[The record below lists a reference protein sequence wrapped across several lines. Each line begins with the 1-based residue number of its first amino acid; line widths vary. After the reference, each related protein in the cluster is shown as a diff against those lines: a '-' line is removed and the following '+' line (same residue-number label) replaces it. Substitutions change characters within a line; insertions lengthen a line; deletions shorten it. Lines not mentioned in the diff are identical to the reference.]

1 VVSLTERPS
10 VHLDVAAYALGT
22 LSPEE
27 RVSFERHLSSCVRCR
42 AELQELRGVV
52 VLGAAVA
59 PAHESPPGLEA
70 RTFAAIERAAVEGPS
85 AVEERSAVG
94 GDRAHPGSSRAPWW
108 RILLPRVA
116 LAGGLAAVIVLSV
129 LAGTRIAGG
138 RLVVPGDRPGAP
150 NRISAGTFHPDP
162 EGRSRVIFHAA
173 VNPRNYPGLAV
184 TREPGDGDPDPTGV
198 DIMRGGGRG

>member
-1 VVSLTERPS
+1 MTERPS

-94 GDRAHPGSSRAPWW
+94 AIEP
-108 RILLPRVA
+108 
-116 LAGGLAAVIVLSV
+116 
-129 LAGTRIAGG
+129 TR
-138 RLVVPGDRPGAP
+138 GA
-150 NRISAGTFHPDP
+150 
-162 EGRSRVIFHAA
+162 
-173 VNPRNYPGLAV
+173 
-184 TREPGDGDPDPTGV
+184 RER
-198 DIMRGGGRG
+198 RGGASCCRAWRSQGVSPR

>member
-1 VVSLTERPS
+1 M
-10 VHLDVAAYALGT
+10 
-22 LSPEE
+22 
-27 RVSFERHLSSCVRCR
+27 
-42 AELQELRGVV
+42 
-52 VLGAAVA
+52 
-59 PAHESPPGLEA
+59 
-70 RTFAAIERAAVEGPS
+70 
-85 AVEERSAVG
+85 
-94 GDRAHPGSSRAPWW
+94 
-108 RILLPRVA
+108 
-116 LAGGLAAVIVLSV
+116 IVLSV

-138 RLVVPGDRPGAP
+138 RLVVGPPEVSAVLTGDGTRATARVDELGSGRRIAFATDDLPVLPKKDFYELWFVGPGDRPGAP

>member
-1 VVSLTERPS
+1 MTERPS